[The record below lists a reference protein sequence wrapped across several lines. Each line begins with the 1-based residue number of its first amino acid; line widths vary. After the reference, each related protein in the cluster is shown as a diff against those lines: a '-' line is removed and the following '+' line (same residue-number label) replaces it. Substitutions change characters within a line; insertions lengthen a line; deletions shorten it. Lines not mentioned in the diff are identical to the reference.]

1 MGIAFSSMIVTR
13 SSRRKLTNTCKHL
26 G

>member
-26 G
+26 V